1 MAKADSAPSHSNF
14 KKVIVVGGSSG
25 IGAAIADV
33 CASNGQRVLTMQ
45 RTTSKWNA
53 IELDLRWDQ
62 DTIGLAVAAA
72 IKMQQGIDWLV
83 LSGGVAAYTL
93 PLVREEQI
101 VEMIRTN
108 YIGPRLVFN
117 AFLKELGKGSSSR
130 VLYIGSTAAQRTGKA
145 LEDYAASKAAAETY
159 FLAAGRRFAK
169 LGIRCNVLAPGWVE
183 SPMSDA
189 LKPELAEKAKRV
201 ISLHRFAQPTEIA
214 DMAYSILD
222 GPDYMTGDRI
232 SISGGL

>member
-1 MAKADSAPSHSNF
+1 MAEEGVATGCKR
-14 KKVIVVGGSSG
+14 VVVVGGSSG
-25 IGAAIADV
+25 IGRAIADQ
-33 CASNGQRVLTMQ
+33 CNDYGHRVITMQ
-45 RTTSKWNA
+45 RSVNTWDA
-53 IELDLRWDQ
+53 MELDLRWDQ
-62 DTIGLAVAAA
+62 HTIGLACGIAASRYG
-72 IKMQQGIDWLV
+72 GIDWLV

-93 PLVREEQI
+93 PIVREEQV

-117 AFLKELGKGSSSR
+117 AFLRELAKGTSSR

-145 LEDYAASKAAAETY
+145 LEDYAASKAAAETF

-183 SPMSDA
+183 SPMSDS

-201 ISLHRFAQPTEIA
+201 IALHRFAHPTEIA

-222 GPDYMTGDRI
+222 GPDYLNGDRI